1 MKYFTSFLL
10 SLILLFTF
18 TGSINSQILDSEYV
32 RENVENGAVLGVE
45 TEKVVE
51 EEILPEQTL
60 ETEQI
65 IDIFAVL
72 GGVVLIALFAYIA
85 YSKKD
90 ESNI

>member
-1 MKYFTSFLL
+1 MKYFTSFFL

-65 IDIFAVL
+65 IDILAVL